1 MNNLFIKIKLHT
13 FLTILFLLINCTMF
27 SQSII
32 RQSINSWGNTG
43 YNDDYYLKQTAGQS
57 SNTTVINGNNTR
69 IRQGFQ
75 QPQTIISNIA
85 VCASCNL
92 SLSPNPLSAQSTLK
106 VPLNTI
112 SYNIRIFDMI
122 GNVVWMR
129 QNLTSEEITLNAKDF
144 KSNAYTIIVKYRD
157 GSICTIKL
165 IVIK

>member
-1 MNNLFIKIKLHT
+1 M
-13 FLTILFLLINCTMF
+13 LLVNCTLF

-57 SNTTVINGNNTR
+57 SNTTVINGDNTK

-75 QPQTIISNIA
+75 QPLISISHIA
-85 VCASCNL
+85 NCTLCNL
-92 SLSPNPLSAQSTLK
+92 SLSPNPLSTQSTLK

-122 GNVVWMR
+122 GKLVWMR
-129 QNLTSEEITLNAKDF
+129 QNLTSEKITLDAKDF
-144 KSNAYTIIVKYRD
+144 QPNAYTIIVKYKD
-157 GSICTIKL
+157 GSICSIKL